1 MCLRIKEYRLMGFLN
16 NSDLIDIFEKE
27 PGICFSSLLIGTGW
41 WHLKSLA
48 NIFVN
53 VSVRLDWP
61 TETLRTASYGV
72 TISQF
77 DIFASMAALRML
89 CEWMKHYHAH
99 STLQLQW
106 WFSSTFILLNIGD
119 SHTQAHRRMALGRC
133 SNGHM
138 SVWLLILPYSLK
150 PFFKFVI

>member
-1 MCLRIKEYRLMGFLN
+1 MASLTNFHLG
-16 NSDLIDIFEKE
+16 NSLKKE
-27 PGICFSSLLIGTGW
+27 PGICHSLLLIGTGLW
-41 WHLKSLA
+41 YLKSLA
-48 NIFVN
+48 DIFVN

-77 DIFASMAALRML
+77 DIFASMAALRVL

-119 SHTQAHRRMALGRC
+119 SHTQAHRRLALGRC
-133 SNGHM
+133 SNGQM

-150 PFFKFVI
+150 TLFEFVLLN